1 MRAPTTR
8 KGHAAKLTTTTESE
22 GQAATPQGARDGG
35 KGKGRPTLRLAQE
48 MPMMKS
54 HEITP
59 TYLFSYLS
67 FLLLPLV
74 LQLRASARHCL
85 VVFLP
90 SRAAA
95 QQESKSPES
104 DPAIIDGGP
113 DAATRKSVHT
123 LG

>member
-74 LQLRASARHCL
+74 LQLRASACHCL
-85 VVFLP
+85 VV
-90 SRAAA
+90 SARARRSLNTPLGFTRS
-95 QQESKSPES
+95 EVL
-104 DPAIIDGGP
+104 
-113 DAATRKSVHT
+113 ATRS
-123 LG
+123 